1 MISRFIMG
9 SSSKLSILLADED
22 ALRRD
27 GLSAVLSGTS
37 GFEVVSGVADGEQ
50 ALASIRERRPDVAV
64 IDLNLPKIHGI
75 ELIRRIRAESLPT
88 KIVIMASTDDAEI
101 VREAVRA
108 GVDGYLLK
116 NSPARHLVDA
126 ILYVRDG
133 GQYFS
138 PQLGRDGRDR
148 QFLEEPARTPA
159 QPPPAERYAGDDADD
174 EGLKQRPRSARR
186 PEPQSLKQRL
196 REETTANLN
205 DRDFEI
211 MSMMADGI
219 RPILDRLDE
228 IDSRV
233 SMMETGDVEIPGDPR
248 TWLTTQL
255 TQSVGGRGG
264 RDMGIGRNVD
274 DFETRLPQLIEEA
287 VTKRFSQMAGKL
299 QQEIEDTHVRT
310 MESFVKNIQVKLM
323 QRVTALEQD
332 MSRHSDAMKQL
343 REYSQRTEENLGR
356 LISGVDR
363 LAQDLPRRLAAVKPQ
378 AEEAP
383 DEILQPAPRRVRRP
397 GSGGGRVTRMAI
409 AGVFGVVVLGLLGW
423 GLVATIVESPDP
435 PLTNTTAASAPANG
449 KEDAAKAVAKSGTA
463 DSRTKF
469 QAAQEAMDRKD
480 YAVAEDV
487 YRSVLKTEPN
497 NTEAIKGLASL
508 LFREDKTDEAAAVLD
523 KLPKD

>member
-1 MISRFIMG
+1 MG
-9 SSSKLSILLADED
+9 ASSKLSILLADED

-37 GFEVVSGVADGEQ
+37 GFEVISGVADGEQ
-50 ALASIRERRPDVAV
+50 ALTSVRELRPDVAV

-88 KIVIMASTDDAEI
+88 KIVIVASTDDPEI

-116 NSPARHLVDA
+116 NGPARHLLDA
-126 ILYVRDG
+126 ISYVRDG

-148 QFLEEPARTPA
+148 HLLEEPARTPA
-159 QPPPAERYAGDDADD
+159 QGPPPVAHTED
-174 EGLKQRPRSARR
+174 EGYEEETRARPRAARR
-186 PEPQSLKQRL
+186 PEPQNLKQRL
-196 REETTANLN
+196 REEASSSLN
-205 DRDFEI
+205 DRDYEI

-219 RPILDRLDE
+219 RPILDRLEE

-233 SMMETGDVEIPGDPR
+233 SMMETGDVEVPGDPR

-255 TQSVGGRGG
+255 AQTVGGRGG
-264 RDMGIGRNVD
+264 RDVGIGRNVD
-274 DFETRLPQLIEEA
+274 DFEAKLPQLIEEA

-299 QQEIEDTHVRT
+299 QQEIEETHVRT
-310 MESFVKNIQVKLM
+310 MESFVKNIQVKLV

-332 MSRHSDAMKQL
+332 MSRQADAMKQL

-363 LAQDLPRRLAAVKPQ
+363 LAQDLPRRLATTKTQ

-383 DEILQPAPRRVRRP
+383 EEILRPAARRVRRS
-397 GSGGGRVTRMAI
+397 SGGNRTAKMAI
-409 AGVFGVVVLGLLGW
+409 VGAVAVVILGLVGWGVVA
-423 GLVATIVESPDP
+423 LVVESPDP
-435 PLTNTTAASAPANG
+435 PSTDATVTANPADG
-449 KEDAAKAVAKSGTA
+449 KEGAANSVTKPGAV
-463 DSRTKF
+463 DSKTKI
-469 QAAQEAMDRKD
+469 QAAQEAMDHKD

-497 NTEAIKGLASL
+497 NAEAIKGLASV
-508 LFREDKTDEAAAVLD
+508 LFREDKTDEAAAILD